1 MAGQTIINLGTGGAD
16 LNGTSGSTTGSD
28 SNDPKW
34 LDWPGDNAG
43 SYVYLPGVAGNSLS
57 TLDATPL
64 DITGDIDIIVH
75 VALDDWTP
83 AAQSTLVA
91 KYATGGGTP
100 LSYLLDVN
108 TGGTLRFL
116 GSLDGTTAGVNVSSS
131 VATGVTDGQAK
142 WVRVT
147 RASASG
153 EVKFYLSDDGSTW
166 SQLGTTSTAA
176 TGALNS
182 SSTNFYVGTR
192 SDGSSNPAA
201 GKFYRVIVKS
211 GIAGTTALDIDCSV
225 IAAGSATTFTDQS
238 SNGATVTINRSTAG
252 RKSVAVVSPVWLFGT
267 DDYMEVADNALLD
280 IGASDS
286 FHLLAIV
293 RVWAT
298 PVAYGRLVEK
308 WDYSAAND
316 PGYQIGFNATTNA
329 GLYVVDSAGDSAQR
343 VLAYTSGAAAVS
355 HGYLN
360 RATAKINS
368 GWGNTYGSEVSSSAV
383 GSLSNTR
390 ALRIGRAIG
399 AGGYQDFELI
409 GVALF
414 RRVLSTT
421 EIASIVTYYQS
432 RLT

>member
-43 SYVYLPGVAGNSLS
+43 SYVYLPGVAGNALTTADS
-57 TLDATPL
+57 TPL
-64 DITGDIDIIVH
+64 DITGDIDIRVH
-75 VALDDWTP
+75 VAMDDWTP
-83 AAQSTLVA
+83 AAIQTLVA
-91 KYATGGGTP
+91 KYASGVGT

-108 TGGTLRFL
+108 TSGTLRFL
-116 GSLDGTTAGVNVSSS
+116 ASSNGSSATVNASST
-131 VATGVTDGQAK
+131 VATGVTDGSAK

-147 RASASG
+147 YATASG
-153 EVKFYLSDDGSTW
+153 NVIFYTSDNGSTW
-166 SQLGTTSTAA
+166 SQLGTTVAATAGAIYNSTAA
-176 TGALNS
+176 L
-182 SSTNFYVGTR
+182 YVGSR
-192 SDGSSNPAA
+192 SDNATNPAA
-201 GKFYRVIVKS
+201 GKFYRVMVLN

-225 IAAGSATTFTDQS
+225 LTSGSATSFTEQS
-238 SNGATVTINRSTAG
+238 SNAASVTINRSSAG

-298 PVAYGRLVEK
+298 PVAYGRFVEK

-316 PGYQIGFNATTNA
+316 PGYQISFDATTNA

-409 GVALF
+409 GMALF